1 MHPPAKA
8 ASDSS
13 VGWDNV
19 PPAPR
24 SRFLNRN
31 VLQVGRCPSLQTS
44 AFAIAAVACIL
55 PRATAQTSS
64 PYAATAP
71 SSPFAGVAHPAYANL
86 QQQPPASS
94 VITPTPWTPTPTEPI
109 TPIDLDQLP
118 ASADPHANGAVL
130 DPSLRVANLAEETV
144 APQNQLAPEADSEL
158 PPGARAGIFQKIYF
172 TGTWLPQMSDEPD
185 TLGMGDLEAG
195 VVFGFPFFRRDTP
208 LLITPYFATHFL
220 SNAAALDIP
229 STLYD
234 ASVDFRHLRKFG
246 DGPWAMD
253 VGVGVGYYSDF
264 EQSYSDATRVSGRG
278 LAVYEAVPG
287 KKWVFGVAYLNRAG
301 ATVLPVAGLI
311 VESDELP
318 RTRIDLI
325 FPRPRFSWQTAASTP
340 EDERWWYVGGEF
352 GGGIWTVTRPS
363 DQEIDNISY
372 SDLRVIVGFERKI
385 LGGLSTRFET
395 GYVFARELDY
405 ESDTPDV
412 SLDDTM
418 MARVGVSY

>member
-1 MHPPAKA
+1 MGDSIVANAESPSHACGRHAHRVIRRRQRIVVILA
-8 ASDSS
+8 AIASIGVS
-13 VGWDNV
+13 
-19 PPAPR
+19 AR
-24 SRFLNRN
+24 
-31 VLQVGRCPSLQTS
+31 QTS
-44 AFAIAAVACIL
+44 AQNPYPDVPQSNAAW
-55 PRATAQTSS
+55 QS
-64 PYAATAP
+64 PP
-71 SSPFAGVAHPAYANL
+71 LPAYSQLNQA
-86 QQQPPASS
+86 PPDSA
-94 VITPTPWTPTPTEPI
+94 VIAPTPWEPTPTSPI

-118 ASADPHANGAVL
+118 PPL
-130 DPSLRVANLAEETV
+130 DPRFSTDIRVANLAEETV
-144 APQNQLAPEADSEL
+144 APENQMAPEAASEL
-158 PPGARAGIFQKIYF
+158 PPGARDGIFQKIFF
-172 TGTWLPQMSDEPD
+172 TGTWLPRMSDEPD

-195 VVFGFPFFRRDTP
+195 LVFGFPFFRRDTP

-220 SNAAALDIP
+220 ENAAALDIP

-264 EQSYSDATRVSGRG
+264 EQSYNDATRVTGRG
-278 LAVYEAVPG
+278 LAVYESVPG

-311 VESDELP
+311 IEPAEMP
-318 RTRIDLI
+318 RTRLDLI
-325 FPRPRFSWQTAASTP
+325 FPRPRFSWQTDASTP
-340 EDERWWYVGGEF
+340 EDERWFFIGGEF

-363 DQEIDNISY
+363 DGEIDNISY
-372 SDLRVIVGFERKI
+372 SDLRVVVGYERKI

-405 ESDTPDV
+405 GDATPDV

-418 MARVGVSY
+418 MARVGVSF

>member
-8 ASDSS
+8 APDSS

-24 SRFLNRN
+24 SILLNRN
-31 VLQVGRCPSLQTS
+31 VLQVGRCPSLRT
-44 AFAIAAVACIL
+44 IAVAIL
-55 PRATAQTSS
+55 VLAYIAPRAHAQTVP
-64 PYAATAP
+64 PYAAEP
-71 SSPFAGVAHPAYANL
+71 SPFAGVDHPAYANL
-86 QQQPPASS
+86 QHQPPASS
-94 VITPTPWTPTPTEPI
+94 VITPTLWTPTPAEPI

-130 DPSLRVANLAEETV
+130 DPSLRVANLAEDTV

-325 FPRPRFSWQTAASTP
+325 FPRPRFSWQTEASTP

>member
-1 MHPPAKA
+1 MPL
-8 ASDSS
+8 
-13 VGWDNV
+13 
-19 PPAPR
+19 
-24 SRFLNRN
+24 SRKLFAL
-31 VLQVGRCPSLQTS
+31 
-44 AFAIAAVACIL
+44 FAIAIL
-55 PRATAQTSS
+55 ASSQPRAHAQAPP

-71 SSPFAGVAHPAYANL
+71 SSPFANVAPPDPTAGPYG
-86 QQQPPASS
+86 QPPASS
-94 VITPTPWTPTPTEPI
+94 LVTPTPWTPRPTVPI

-118 ASADPHANGAVL
+118 SAAADQHSSVVDPG
-130 DPSLRVANLAEETV
+130 LRVANLAEETV
-144 APQNQLAPEADSEL
+144 APQNQIAPEAASKL

-195 VVFGFPFFRRDTP
+195 IVFGFPFFRRDTP
-208 LLITPYFATHFL
+208 LLITPYFASHFL

-234 ASVDFRHLRKFG
+234 ASIDFRHLRKFG

-253 VGVGVGYYSDF
+253 VSVAVGYYSDF
-264 EQSYSDATRVSGRG
+264 EQSYEDATRVSGRG
-278 LAVYEAVPG
+278 LAVYESVPG

-301 ATVLPVAGLI
+301 ATILPVAGLI
-311 VESDELP
+311 VEPTTMP

-340 EDERWWYVGGEF
+340 EDERWFYVGGEF

-363 DQEIDNISY
+363 NDAIDNISY
-372 SDLRVIVGFERKI
+372 SDIRLVVGFERKI

-405 ESDTPDV
+405 GDSTPDV

>member
-1 MHPPAKA
+1 
-8 ASDSS
+8 
-13 VGWDNV
+13 
-19 PPAPR
+19 
-24 SRFLNRN
+24 
-31 VLQVGRCPSLQTS
+31 
-44 AFAIAAVACIL
+44 
-55 PRATAQTSS
+55 
-64 PYAATAP
+64 
-71 SSPFAGVAHPAYANL
+71 
-86 QQQPPASS
+86 
-94 VITPTPWTPTPTEPI
+94 
-109 TPIDLDQLP
+109 
-118 ASADPHANGAVL
+118 
-130 DPSLRVANLAEETV
+130 
-144 APQNQLAPEADSEL
+144 
-158 PPGARAGIFQKIYF
+158 
-172 TGTWLPQMSDEPD
+172 
-185 TLGMGDLEAG
+185 MGDLEAG

-208 LLITPYFATHFL
+208 LLVTPYFASHFL

-278 LAVYEAVPG
+278 LAVYEATPG
-287 KKWVFGVAYLNRAG
+287 KKWIFGVAYLNRAG

-311 VESDELP
+311 IEPEEMP
-318 RTRIDLI
+318 RTRLDLV

-340 EDERWWYVGGEF
+340 ADERWWYIGGEF
-352 GGGIWTVTRPS
+352 GGGIWSITRPS
-363 DQEIDNISY
+363 NNEIDTISY
-372 SDLRVIVGFERKI
+372 SDLRLVVGFERKL

>member
-1 MHPPAKA
+1 LTSSPSTRQQLPPRRSGRVAIAIAILASVLPRAQAQTQPPA
-8 ASDSS
+8 S
-13 VGWDNV
+13 V
-19 PPAPR
+19 PPA
-24 SRFLNRN
+24 
-31 VLQVGRCPSLQTS
+31 
-44 AFAIAAVACIL
+44 
-55 PRATAQTSS
+55 
-64 PYAATAP
+64 
-71 SSPFAGVAHPAYANL
+71 SPFAGVPNPAYANL
-86 QQQPPASS
+86 QQQPQQPPASA

-109 TPIDLDQLP
+109 TPIDLDQLSTASD
-118 ASADPHANGAVL
+118 ASAQSAVL
-130 DPSLRVANLAEETV
+130 DPGLRVANLAEETV
-144 APQNQLAPEADSEL
+144 APQNEVAPEADSEL
-158 PPGARAGIFQKIYF
+158 PPGARNGIFQKIYF

-195 VVFGFPFFRRDTP
+195 VVFGFPFFRPNTP
-208 LLITPYFATHFL
+208 LLVTPHFASHLL

-278 LAVYEAVPG
+278 LAVYEATPG
-287 KKWVFGVAYLNRAG
+287 KKWIFGVVYLNRAG
-301 ATVLPVAGLI
+301 ATVLPVAGLMI
-311 VESDELP
+311 EPEGIP
-318 RTRIDLI
+318 RTRLDLI

-340 EDERWWYVGGEF
+340 EDERWWYIGGEF

>member
-1 MHPPAKA
+1 MTSSPSTRQQLAPRRSGRVAIAITILASVLPRAQAQTQPPA
-8 ASDSS
+8 S
-13 VGWDNV
+13 V
-19 PPAPR
+19 PPA
-24 SRFLNRN
+24 
-31 VLQVGRCPSLQTS
+31 
-44 AFAIAAVACIL
+44 
-55 PRATAQTSS
+55 
-64 PYAATAP
+64 
-71 SSPFAGVAHPAYANL
+71 SPFAGVPNPAYANL
-86 QQQPPASS
+86 QQQPQQPPASA

-109 TPIDLDQLP
+109 TPIDLDQLSTASD
-118 ASADPHANGAVL
+118 ASAQSAVL
-130 DPSLRVANLAEETV
+130 DPGLRVANLAEETV
-144 APQNQLAPEADSEL
+144 APQNEVAPEAASEL
-158 PPGARAGIFQKIYF
+158 PPGARKGIFQKIYF

-195 VVFGFPFFRRDTP
+195 VVFGFPFFRPNTP
-208 LLITPYFATHFL
+208 LLVTPHFASHLL

-287 KKWVFGVAYLNRAG
+287 KKWIFGVVYLNRAG
-301 ATVLPVAGLI
+301 ATVLPVAGLMI
-311 VESDELP
+311 EPEGMP
-318 RTRIDLI
+318 RTRLDLI

-352 GGGIWTVTRPS
+352 GGGIWSITRPS
-363 DQEIDNISY
+363 NDEIDTISY
-372 SDLRVIVGFERKI
+372 SDLRLVVGFERKI
-385 LGGLSTRFET
+385 RGGLSTRFET

>member
-1 MHPPAKA
+1 MPPCK
-8 ASDSS
+8 
-13 VGWDNV
+13 GL
-19 PPAPR
+19 
-24 SRFLNRN
+24 F
-31 VLQVGRCPSLQTS
+31 
-44 AFAIAAVACIL
+44 AVAIVTLASIL
-55 PRATAQTSS
+55 PRAHAQTPP

-71 SSPFAGVAHPAYANL
+71 ASPFAGVAHPAYANL
-86 QQQPPASS
+86 ENQPPAST

-118 ASADPHANGAVL
+118 ASADPYAHGSVL

-158 PPGARAGIFQKIYF
+158 PPGARAGVFQKIYF

-325 FPRPRFSWQTAASTP
+325 FPRPRFSWQTDASTP

-363 DQEIDNISY
+363 DQDIDNISY
-372 SDLRVIVGFERKI
+372 SDLRFIVGFERKI

>member
-1 MHPPAKA
+1 MWNHATPLLTNWVA
-8 ASDSS
+8 
-13 VGWDNV
+13 
-19 PPAPR
+19 
-24 SRFLNRN
+24 L
-31 VLQVGRCPSLQTS
+31 
-44 AFAIAAVACIL
+44 AAVGGALLADAAPWGIK
-55 PRATAQTSS
+55 RAAAQT
-64 PYAATAP
+64 PPDATTAP
-71 SSPFAGVAHPAYANL
+71 ASPFDGVAHPAYSRLAN
-86 QQQPPASS
+86 QPPASA
-94 VITPTPWTPTPTEPI
+94 VITPTPWSPTPTEPI
-109 TPIDLDQLP
+109 APIDLDQF
-118 ASADPHANGAVL
+118 ASSPDLRQNGSVL
-130 DPSLRVANLAEETV
+130 DPGLRVANLAEDTV
-144 APQNQLAPEADSEL
+144 APQNEMAPEPASEL
-158 PPGARAGIFQKIYF
+158 PPGARAGVFQKIYF

-208 LLITPYFATHFL
+208 LLITPYFATHLL

-253 VGVGVGYYSDF
+253 VSVGVGYYSDF

-278 LAVYEAVPG
+278 LAVYESVPG

-311 VESDELP
+311 VEPEGMP
-318 RTRIDLI
+318 RTRLDLI

-340 EDERWWYVGGEF
+340 EDERWFYVGGEF
-352 GGGIWTVTRPS
+352 GGGIWSITRPS
-363 DQEIDNISY
+363 DQEIDTISY
-372 SDLRVIVGFERKI
+372 SDLRLVVGFERKI
-385 LGGLSTRFET
+385 LGGLATRFET

-405 ESDTPDV
+405 ESATPDV

>member
-1 MHPPAKA
+1 MTPPLLTCQQL
-8 ASDSS
+8 
-13 VGWDNV
+13 
-19 PPAPR
+19 APR
-24 SRFLNRN
+24 RSGL
-31 VLQVGRCPSLQTS
+31 V
-44 AFAIAAVACIL
+44 AIAILASIL
-55 PRATAQTSS
+55 PRVQAQTQP
-64 PYAATAP
+64 PYAAPPA
-71 SSPFAGVAHPAYANL
+71 SPFAGVPNPAYANL
-86 QQQPPASS
+86 QQQQQQPPASA
-94 VITPTPWTPTPTEPI
+94 VITPTPWTPTHTEPI

-118 ASADPHANGAVL
+118 ASADPSVHGSVL
-130 DPSLRVANLAEETV
+130 DPSLRVANLAEDTV

-158 PPGARAGIFQKIYF
+158 PPGARAGVFQKIYF

-311 VESDELP
+311 IEPEEMP

-340 EDERWWYVGGEF
+340 EDERWFYVGGEF

-372 SDLRVIVGFERKI
+372 SDIRFIAGFERKI